1 MVCELEK
8 TKTCPLFKPVNV
20 LFHCIFFSFFFL
32 FFHSFS
38 LDLPSSHSSLLALTD
53 SGSFYMSRKW
63 AEDTL
68 ICFLNSQQACRFAY
82 AV

>member
-20 LFHCIFFSFFFL
+20 LFHCIFFSLFFL